1 MKKAFPLTALLL
13 AACASQPPLIP
24 NASLDL
30 TPDVSISTHQVVGA
44 VATGYAAR
52 TVGTKALSTLAGISV
67 SSSVAMTAG
76 IIIYL
81 VYDPLAPNWEIKE
94 QKLSDDTYLLDLRMK
109 RYHTGG
115 QGEAMQVL
123 RRRAAAL
130 QAQGGFKDFQV
141 VEYTEGI
148 ESKTFGAH
156 RYAEAKLRLVK
167 G

>member
-1 MKKAFPLTALLL
+1 MSVIAPRTRSTGALVLSAALLS
-13 AACASQPPLIP
+13 ACGSSPLIP
-24 NASLDL
+24 DKTLNLA
-30 TPDVSISTHQVVGA
+30 
-44 VATGYAAR
+44 
-52 TVGTKALSTLAGISV
+52 STLTVSSGQIAAGIV
-67 SSSVAMTAG
+67 LAAVV
-76 IIIYL
+76 YL

-94 QKLSDDTYLLDLRMK
+94 QKLSDDTYRLDMRMK

-123 RRRAAAL
+123 RRRAETL
-130 QAQGGFKDFQV
+130 QMQGGFKEFQV

>member
-1 MKKAFPLTALLL
+1 MKKIVSIVALGLTA
-13 AACASQPPLIP
+13 CGTQPLIP
-24 NASLDL
+24 NASVEL
-30 TPDVSISTHQVVGA
+30 TPDVSISTHQVIGAAATGA
-44 VATGYAAR
+44 VAGS
-52 TVGTKALSTLAGISV
+52 VVPKALLTLSGISV
-67 SSSVAMTAG
+67 SSSLAAIAG
-76 IIIYL
+76 VVIYL

-94 QKLSDDTYLLDLRMK
+94 QKLSDDTYRLDMRMK

-123 RRRAAAL
+123 RRRAETL
-130 QAQGGFKDFQV
+130 QMQGGFKDFQV